1 MERRGMQDSQTR
13 PRVLIADD
21 HSMVA
26 ERLRS
31 LLERSCD
38 VIGVVENGQQL
49 LSEGPRLKP
58 DVVVLDI
65 NMPLLNGLEAAER
78 LKQTLPKAKF
88 VFLTAS
94 ADHSFVEAVLK
105 VGPVGYVLKS
115 HAGSELR
122 TAILEVL
129 QDRAYVTAKLLRRKP
144 DDRPR
149 VLLAD
154 DHPSSLGE

>member
-1 MERRGMQDSQTR
+1 MQDSQTR

-31 LLERSCD
+31 LLERSFD

-154 DHPSSLGE
+154 GDPSSLSE

>member
-1 MERRGMQDSQTR
+1 MQDSPTR

-21 HSMVA
+21 NNKVA
-26 ERLRS
+26 QRLRS

-38 VIGVVENGQQL
+38 VIGVMETGQQL

-65 NMPLLNGLEAAER
+65 NMPLLNGLDVAEC

-94 ADHSFVEAVLK
+94 ADHSLANAALK

-115 HAGSELR
+115 HAASELHI
-122 TAILEVL
+122 AILEVL
-129 QDRAYVTAKLLRRKP
+129 QDRAYVTPKLLRRTVSCSP
-144 DDRPR
+144 AQQEQQRSR
-149 VLLAD
+149 
-154 DHPSSLGE
+154 

>member
-1 MERRGMQDSQTR
+1 MQDSQTR

-94 ADHSFVEAVLK
+94 ADHSLAEAVLK

-115 HAGSELR
+115 QAGSELR

-144 DDRPR
+144 NDRPR

-154 DHPSSLGE
+154 DDPSPLSE

>member
-1 MERRGMQDSQTR
+1 MQDSPTR

-21 HSMVA
+21 HGMVA

-154 DHPSSLGE
+154 GDPSSLSE

>member
-154 DHPSSLGE
+154 GDPSSLSE

>member
-1 MERRGMQDSQTR
+1 MPDSPTR

-21 HSMVA
+21 HSAVA
-26 ERLRS
+26 QRLRS

-65 NMPLLNGLEAAER
+65 NMPLLNGLDAAER

-94 ADHSFVEAVLK
+94 ADHSLAEAVLK
-105 VGPVGYVLKS
+105 VGAVGYVLKS

-154 DHPSSLGE
+154 DDSSSLSE

>member
-1 MERRGMQDSQTR
+1 MQDSPTR

-21 HSMVA
+21 HSVLA
-26 ERLRS
+26 QRLSS
-31 LLERSCD
+31 LLEHSCD

-65 NMPLLNGLEAAER
+65 NMPLLNGLDAAER
-78 LKQTLPKAKF
+78 LKQTLPNAKF
-88 VFLTAS
+88 VFLTA
-94 ADHSFVEAVLK
+94 DHSLAEAALK

-115 HAGSELR
+115 SAASELR
-122 TAILEVL
+122 TAIFEVL

-149 VLLAD
+149 GS
-154 DHPSSLGE
+154 PSG